1 MMKVIGSAVLPSV
14 IVFIVL
20 FGLFKGV
27 KIFDCFID
35 GAKDGLKTVKNILPS
50 IVGLLVAVSML
61 KASGGLDIIV
71 KILLPLSKV
80 TGIPEEIMPL
90 ALLNP
95 ISGGGALS
103 MYEVILKEYGA
114 DSYLGRVAS
123 VMMGATE
130 TTFYA
135 ITVYFGSV
143 GIKKARH
150 TVFAGLTADF
160 VSFVASA
167 WTVRLFFGS

>member
-1 MMKVIGSAVLPSV
+1 MKLLGAAVLPFV
-14 IVFIVL
+14 ITAIVI
-20 FGLFKGV
+20 FGVVKGV
-27 KIFDCFID
+27 KIFDCFIE
-35 GAKDGLKTVKNILPS
+35 GAKEGLTTVKNILPS
-50 IVGLLVAVSML
+50 IVGLVVAVSML

-71 KILLPLSKV
+71 KFLSPLSGL

-90 ALLNP
+90 AVLNP

-103 MYEVILKEYGA
+103 MYELILKEYGP

-135 ITVYFGSV
+135 IAVYFGSV
-143 GIKKARH
+143 GIKKTRH
-150 TVFAGLTADF
+150 TVFAGLIADF
-160 VSFVASA
+160 TSFIASA

>member
-1 MMKVIGSAVLPSV
+1 MRLLGAAVLPLV
-14 IVFIVL
+14 IVIIVA

-27 KIFDCFID
+27 KIFDCFME

-50 IVGLLVAVSML
+50 IVGILVAVSML
-61 KASGGLDIIV
+61 KASGGLDVIV
-71 KILLPLSKV
+71 KLLSPIANA

-90 ALLNP
+90 AVLNP

-103 MYEVILKEYGA
+103 LYEIILKEYGA

-135 ITVYFGSV
+135 IAIYYGSV
-143 GIKKARH
+143 GIKKTRH
-150 TVFAGLTADF
+150 TVLAGLTADF

>member
-1 MMKVIGSAVLPSV
+1 MKTLGAVVLPFVLTV
-14 IVFIVL
+14 IVLWGIV
-20 FGLFKGV
+20 KGV
-27 KIFDCFID
+27 KIFDCFIE
-35 GAKDGLKTVKNILPS
+35 GARDGLKTVKNILPS
-50 IVGLLVAVSML
+50 IVGLVVAVSML

-71 KILLPLSKV
+71 KFLSPISGI

-90 ALLNP
+90 AVLNP

-103 MYEVILKEYGA
+103 MYEMILKDYGP

-135 ITVYFGSV
+135 IAVYYGSA
-143 GIKKARH
+143 GIKKTRH
-150 TVFAGLTADF
+150 TLMAGLIADF
-160 VSFVASA
+160 TSFIASA

>member
-1 MMKVIGSAVLPSV
+1 MKTLGAVVLPFVLTV
-14 IVFIVL
+14 IVLWGIV
-20 FGLFKGV
+20 KDV
-27 KIFDCFID
+27 KIFDCFIE
-35 GAKDGLKTVKNILPS
+35 GARDGLKTVKNILPS
-50 IVGLLVAVSML
+50 IVGLVVAVSML

-71 KILLPLSKV
+71 KFLSPISGI

-90 ALLNP
+90 AVLNP

-103 MYEVILKEYGA
+103 MYEMILKDYGP

-135 ITVYFGSV
+135 IAVYYGSV
-143 GIKKARH
+143 GIKKTRH
-150 TVFAGLTADF
+150 TLMAGLIADF
-160 VSFVASA
+160 TSFIASA

>member
-1 MMKVIGSAVLPSV
+1 MKILGAAVLPLVITV
-14 IVFIVL
+14 IVV
-20 FGLFKGV
+20 FGLVKGV
-27 KIFDCFID
+27 KIFDCFIE
-35 GAKDGLKTVKNILPS
+35 GAKDGLKTVKSILPS
-50 IVGLLVAVSML
+50 IVGLVVAVSML

-71 KILLPLSKV
+71 KLLSPISGV

-90 ALLNP
+90 AVLNP

-103 MYEVILKEYGA
+103 MYELILKDYGP

-135 ITVYFGSV
+135 IAVYYGSV
-143 GIKKARH
+143 GIKKTRH
-150 TVFAGLTADF
+150 TVMAGLIADF
-160 VSFVASA
+160 TSFIASA

>member
-1 MMKVIGSAVLPSV
+1 MKTAGAIVLPLV
-14 IVFIVL
+14 VAAIVG

-27 KIFDCFID
+27 KIFDCFLE
-35 GAKDGLKTVKNILPS
+35 GAKEGLITVKNILPS
-50 IVGLLVAVSML
+50 IVGLVVAVSML

-71 KILLPLSKV
+71 KLLSPVSKI

-90 ALLNP
+90 AVLNP

-103 MYEVILKEYGA
+103 MYELILKDYGA

-135 ITVYFGSV
+135 IAVYYGSV
-143 GIKKARH
+143 GIKKTRY
-150 TVFAGLTADF
+150 TVIAGLMADF
-160 VSFVASA
+160 TSFVASA

>member
-1 MMKVIGSAVLPSV
+1 MKTAGAIVLPLV
-14 IVFIVL
+14 VAAIVG

-27 KIFDCFID
+27 KIFDCFLE
-35 GAKDGLKTVKNILPS
+35 GAKEGLVTVKNILPS
-50 IVGLLVAVSML
+50 IVGLVVAVSML

-71 KILLPLSKV
+71 KVLSPVSKI

-90 ALLNP
+90 AVLNP

-103 MYEVILKEYGA
+103 MYELILKDYGP

-135 ITVYFGSV
+135 IAVYYGSV
-143 GIKKARH
+143 GIKKTRH
-150 TVFAGLTADF
+150 TVIAGLMADF
-160 VSFVASA
+160 TSFVASA
-167 WTVRLFFGS
+167 WTVRMFFGS

>member
-1 MMKVIGSAVLPSV
+1 MKIIGAFVLPLV
-14 IVFIVL
+14 VAFIIG

-27 KIFDCFID
+27 KIFDCFLE
-35 GAKDGLKTVKNILPS
+35 GAKGGLITVKNILPS
-50 IVGLLVAVSML
+50 IVGLVVAVGML
-61 KASGGLDIIV
+61 KASGGLEVIV
-71 KILLPLSKV
+71 NLLSPLSKV

-90 ALLNP
+90 AVLNP

-103 MYEVILKEYGA
+103 MYEMILKDYGA

-135 ITVYFGSV
+135 ITVYYGAV
-143 GIKKARH
+143 GIKKTRH
-150 TVFAGLTADF
+150 TVMAALIADF
-160 VSFVASA
+160 TSFVASA

>member
-1 MMKVIGSAVLPSV
+1 VKILGSVVLPLV
-14 IVFIVL
+14 ITAIVL
-20 FGLFKGV
+20 FGLAKGV
-27 KIFDCFID
+27 KIFDCFLE
-35 GAKDGLKTVKNILPS
+35 GAKEGLVTVKNILPS
-50 IVGLLVAVSML
+50 VVGLVVAVGML

-71 KILLPLSKV
+71 KLLSPLSGI

-90 ALLNP
+90 AVLNP

-103 MYEVILKEYGA
+103 MYELILKEHGP
-114 DSYLGRVAS
+114 DSYLGRVSS

-135 ITVYFGSV
+135 IAIYFGSV
-143 GIKKARH
+143 GIKKSRH
-150 TVFAGLTADF
+150 TVFAGLVADF
-160 VSFVASA
+160 TSFVASA

>member
-1 MMKVIGSAVLPSV
+1 MKTAGAIVLPLV
-14 IVFIVL
+14 VAAIVG

-27 KIFDCFID
+27 KIFDCFLE
-35 GAKDGLKTVKNILPS
+35 GAKEGLITVKNILPS
-50 IVGLLVAVSML
+50 IVGLVVAVSML

-71 KILLPLSKV
+71 KLLSPVSKI

-90 ALLNP
+90 AVLNP

-103 MYEVILKEYGA
+103 MYELILKDYGA

-135 ITVYFGSV
+135 IAVYYGSV
-143 GIKKARH
+143 GIKKTRH
-150 TVFAGLTADF
+150 TVIAGLMADF
-160 VSFVASA
+160 TSFVASA

>member
-1 MMKVIGSAVLPSV
+1 VKILGSVVLPFV
-14 IVFIVL
+14 ITAIVL
-20 FGLFKGV
+20 FGLAKGV
-27 KIFDCFID
+27 KIFDCFLE
-35 GAKDGLKTVKNILPS
+35 GAKEGLVTVKNILPS
-50 IVGLLVAVSML
+50 VVGLVVAVGML

-71 KILLPLSKV
+71 KLLSPLSGI

-90 ALLNP
+90 AVLNP

-103 MYEVILKEYGA
+103 MYELILKEHGP
-114 DSYLGRVAS
+114 DSYLGRVSS

-135 ITVYFGSV
+135 IAIYFGSV
-143 GIKKARH
+143 GIKKSRH
-150 TVFAGLTADF
+150 TVFAGLIADF
-160 VSFVASA
+160 TSFVASA

>member
-1 MMKVIGSAVLPSV
+1 MKTLGAVVLPLV
-14 IVFIVL
+14 VTVIVL
-20 FGLFKGV
+20 FAIVKGV
-27 KIFDCFID
+27 KIFDCFIE
-35 GAKDGLKTVKNILPS
+35 GARDGLKTVKNILPS
-50 IVGLLVAVSML
+50 IMGLVVAVSML

-71 KILLPLSKV
+71 KFLSPLSGI

-90 ALLNP
+90 AVLNP

-103 MYEVILKEYGA
+103 MYEMILKDYGP

-135 ITVYFGSV
+135 IAVYYGSV
-143 GIKKARH
+143 GIKKTRH
-150 TVFAGLTADF
+150 TVMAGLIADF
-160 VSFVASA
+160 TSFIVSA

>member
-1 MMKVIGSAVLPSV
+1 MKILGASVLPFV
-14 IVFIVL
+14 VVL
-20 FGLFKGV
+20 IIIFGLFKGV
-27 KIFDCFID
+27 KIFDCFME

-71 KILLPLSKV
+71 KLLSPIANA

-90 ALLNP
+90 AVLNP

-103 MYEVILKEYGA
+103 LYEIILKQYGA

-135 ITVYFGSV
+135 IAVYYGSV
-143 GIKKARH
+143 GIKKTRH
-150 TVFAGLTADF
+150 TVFAGLMADF

>member
-1 MMKVIGSAVLPSV
+1 MKFLGSVVLPLV
-14 IVFIVL
+14 IAAIVL
-20 FGLFKGV
+20 FGLAKGV
-27 KIFDCFID
+27 KIFDVFME
-35 GAKDGLKTVKNILPS
+35 GAKEGLITVKNILPS
-50 IVGLLVAVSML
+50 VVGLVVAVGML

-71 KILLPLSKV
+71 KLLSPLSGI

-90 ALLNP
+90 AVLNP

-103 MYEVILKEYGA
+103 MYELILKEYGP

-135 ITVYFGSV
+135 IAVYYGSV
-143 GIKKARH
+143 GIKKTRH
-150 TVFAGLTADF
+150 TVLAGLMADF
-160 VSFVASA
+160 TSFVASA
-167 WTVRLFFGS
+167 WAVRLFFGS

>member
-1 MMKVIGSAVLPSV
+1 MKLIGSAILPFV
-14 IVFIVL
+14 ITAVVI
-20 FGLFKGV
+20 FGLARGV
-27 KIFDCFID
+27 KIFDCFLE
-35 GAKDGLKTVKNILPS
+35 GAKEGLTTVKNILPS
-50 IVGLLVAVSML
+50 IIGLVVAVGML

-71 KILLPLSKV
+71 KILSPLSGI
-80 TGIPEEIMPL
+80 TGIPEKILPL
-90 ALLNP
+90 AVLNP

-103 MYEVILKEYGA
+103 MYELILKEQGP

-135 ITVYFGSV
+135 ITVYYGSV
-143 GIKKARH
+143 GIKKSRH
-150 TVFAGLTADF
+150 TVIAGLAADF
-160 VSFVASA
+160 TSFIASA

>member
-1 MMKVIGSAVLPSV
+1 MKLLGAAILPLVITV
-14 IVFIVL
+14 IVI
-20 FGLFKGV
+20 FGLVRGV
-27 KIFDCFID
+27 KIFDCFLE

-50 IVGLLVAVSML
+50 IVGLVVAVSML

-71 KILLPLSKV
+71 KILSPVSGV

-90 ALLNP
+90 AVLNP
-95 ISGGGALS
+95 VSGGGALS
-103 MYEVILKEYGA
+103 MYELILKEYGP

-135 ITVYFGSV
+135 IAVYFGSV
-143 GIKKARH
+143 GIKKTRH
-150 TVFAGLTADF
+150 TVMAGLVADF

-167 WTVRLFFGS
+167 WAVRLFFGS

>member
-1 MMKVIGSAVLPSV
+1 MKILGSVVLPLV
-14 IVFIVL
+14 ITGIVL
-20 FGLFKGV
+20 FGLVKGV
-27 KIFDCFID
+27 KIFDCFLE
-35 GAKDGLKTVKNILPS
+35 GAREGLVTVKNILPS
-50 IVGLLVAVSML
+50 IVGLVVAVGML
-61 KASGGLDIIV
+61 KASGGLDVIV
-71 KILLPLSKV
+71 KLLSPLSGI

-90 ALLNP
+90 AVLNP

-103 MYEVILKEYGA
+103 MYELILKEHGP

-135 ITVYFGSV
+135 IAIYFGSV
-143 GIKKARH
+143 GIKKSRH
-150 TVFAGLTADF
+150 TVFAGLIADF
-160 VSFVASA
+160 TSFVASA

>member
-1 MMKVIGSAVLPSV
+1 MKTLGAVVLPLVITV
-14 IVFIVL
+14 IVF
-20 FGLFKGV
+20 FGIAKGV
-27 KIFDCFID
+27 KIFDCFIE
-35 GAKDGLKTVKNILPS
+35 GAKEGLKTVKNILPS
-50 IVGLLVAVSML
+50 IVGLVVAVSML

-71 KILLPLSKV
+71 KFLSPLSV
-80 TGIPEEIMPL
+80 ITGIPEEIMPI
-90 ALLNP
+90 AVLNP

-103 MYEVILKEYGA
+103 MYELILKDYGP

-135 ITVYFGSV
+135 IAVYYGSV
-143 GIKKARH
+143 GIKKTRH
-150 TVFAGLTADF
+150 TVMAGLVADF
-160 VSFVASA
+160 TSFIASA

>member
-1 MMKVIGSAVLPSV
+1 MKVLGSVVLPLV
-14 IVFIVL
+14 ITAIVL
-20 FGLFKGV
+20 FGLVKGV
-27 KIFDCFID
+27 KIFDCFLE
-35 GAKDGLKTVKNILPS
+35 GAKEGLTTVKNILPS
-50 IVGLLVAVSML
+50 IVGLVVAVGML

-71 KILLPLSKV
+71 KLLSPLSGV

-90 ALLNP
+90 AVLNP

-103 MYEVILKEYGA
+103 MYELILKEYGP

-135 ITVYFGSV
+135 ITVYYGAV
-143 GIKKARH
+143 GIEKSRH
-150 TVFAGLTADF
+150 TVFAGLIADIT
-160 VSFVASA
+160 SFVASA

>member
-1 MMKVIGSAVLPSV
+1 MKILGSVVLPLV
-14 IVFIVL
+14 IAAIVL
-20 FGLFKGV
+20 YGLAKGV
-27 KIFDCFID
+27 KVFDTFME
-35 GAKDGLKTVKNILPS
+35 GAKEGLITVKNILPS
-50 IVGLLVAVSML
+50 IVGLVVAVGML

-71 KILLPLSKV
+71 KLLSPLSGI

-90 ALLNP
+90 AVLNP

-103 MYEVILKEYGA
+103 MYELILKDYGP

-135 ITVYFGSV
+135 IAVYYGSV
-143 GIKKARH
+143 GIKKTRH
-150 TVFAGLTADF
+150 TVLAGLMADF
-160 VSFVASA
+160 TSFVASA

>member
-1 MMKVIGSAVLPSV
+1 MKTLGAVVLPFVLTV
-14 IVFIVL
+14 IVLWGIV
-20 FGLFKGV
+20 KGV
-27 KIFDCFID
+27 KIFDCFIE
-35 GAKDGLKTVKNILPS
+35 GARDGLKTVKNILPS
-50 IVGLLVAVSML
+50 IVGLVVAVSML

-71 KILLPLSKV
+71 KFLSPISGI

-90 ALLNP
+90 AVLNP

-103 MYEVILKEYGA
+103 MYEMILKDYGP

-135 ITVYFGSV
+135 IAVYYGSV
-143 GIKKARH
+143 GIKKTRH
-150 TVFAGLTADF
+150 TLMAGLIADF
-160 VSFVASA
+160 TSFIASA

>member
-1 MMKVIGSAVLPSV
+1 MKLIGVAVLPFV
-14 IVFIVL
+14 ITAIII
-20 FGLFKGV
+20 FGLVKGV
-27 KIFDCFID
+27 KIFDCFLE
-35 GAKDGLKTVKNILPS
+35 GAKDGLRTVKSILPS
-50 IVGLLVAVSML
+50 IIGLVVAVGML

-71 KILLPLSKV
+71 KILSPLSGF

-90 ALLNP
+90 AVLNP
-95 ISGGGALS
+95 VSGGGALS
-103 MYEVILKEYGA
+103 MYELILKEHGP

-135 ITVYFGSV
+135 IAVYYGSV
-143 GIKKARH
+143 GIRKSRY
-150 TVFAGLTADF
+150 TVPAGLVADF
-160 VSFVASA
+160 TSFVASA

>member
-1 MMKVIGSAVLPSV
+1 MKLIGSAILPFV
-14 IVFIVL
+14 ITAVVI
-20 FGLFKGV
+20 FGLAKGV
-27 KIFDCFID
+27 KIFDCFLE
-35 GAKDGLKTVKNILPS
+35 GAKEGLITVKNILPS
-50 IVGLLVAVSML
+50 IIGLVVAVGML

-71 KILLPLSKV
+71 KILSPLSGV

-90 ALLNP
+90 AVLNP

-103 MYEVILKEYGA
+103 MYELILKEHGP

-135 ITVYFGSV
+135 IAVYYGSV
-143 GIKKARH
+143 GIKKSRH
-150 TVFAGLTADF
+150 TVFAGLAADF
-160 VSFVASA
+160 TSFVASA

>member
-1 MMKVIGSAVLPSV
+1 MKLFGAFVIPFV
-14 IVFIVL
+14 IVFIMC
-20 FGLFKGV
+20 FGICKGT
-27 KIFDCFID
+27 KIFDCFLE
-35 GAKDGLKTVKNILPS
+35 GAKGGLVTVKNILPS
-50 IVGLLVAVSML
+50 IVGLLVAVGML

-71 KILLPLSKV
+71 KLLSPIGKL

-90 ALLNP
+90 AVLNP

-103 MYEVILKEYGA
+103 MYEMILEEYGP
-114 DSYLGRVAS
+114 DSFQGRAAS

-135 ITVYFGSV
+135 IAVYFGSV
-143 GIKKARH
+143 GIKKTRH
-150 TVFAGLTADF
+150 TVFSALMADF

-167 WTVRLFFGS
+167 WTVKLFFGS

>member
-1 MMKVIGSAVLPSV
+1 MKLLGAAVLPFV
-14 IVFIVL
+14 ITAIVIL
-20 FGLFKGV
+20 GVVKGV
-27 KIFDCFID
+27 KIFDCFIE
-35 GAKDGLKTVKNILPS
+35 GAKEGLTTVKNILPS
-50 IVGLLVAVSML
+50 IVGLVVAVSML

-71 KILLPLSKV
+71 KFLSPLSGL

-90 ALLNP
+90 AVLNP

-103 MYEVILKEYGA
+103 MYELILKEYGP

-135 ITVYFGSV
+135 IAVYFGSV
-143 GIKKARH
+143 GIKKTRH
-150 TVFAGLTADF
+150 TVFAGLIADF
-160 VSFVASA
+160 TSFIASV

>member
-1 MMKVIGSAVLPSV
+1 MKVLGAVVLPVV
-14 IVFIVL
+14 IVLIIGA
-20 FGLFKGV
+20 GLLRGV
-27 KIFDCFID
+27 KIFDCFLE
-35 GAKDGLKTVKNILPS
+35 GAKEGLITVKNILPS
-50 IVGLLVAVSML
+50 IVGLVVAVGML

-71 KILLPLSKV
+71 KFLSPLSGI

-90 ALLNP
+90 AVLNP

-103 MYEVILKEYGA
+103 MYELILKDYGA

-135 ITVYFGSV
+135 ITVYYGSV
-143 GIKKARH
+143 GIKKTRH
-150 TVFAGLTADF
+150 TTLAALIADF
-160 VSFVASA
+160 TSFVASA

>member
-1 MMKVIGSAVLPSV
+1 MKIIGAFVLPLV
-14 IVFIVL
+14 ITLIIG

-27 KIFDCFID
+27 KIFDCFLE
-35 GAKDGLKTVKNILPS
+35 GAKGGLTTVKNILPS
-50 IVGLLVAVSML
+50 IVGLVVAVGML
-61 KASGGLDIIV
+61 KASGGLEVIV
-71 KILLPLSKV
+71 NLLSPLSKIM
-80 TGIPEEIMPL
+80 GIPEEIMPL
-90 ALLNP
+90 AVLNP

-103 MYEVILKEYGA
+103 MYELILKDYGA

-135 ITVYFGSV
+135 ITVYYGAV
-143 GIKKARH
+143 GIRKTRH
-150 TVFAGLTADF
+150 TVVAALIADF
-160 VSFVASA
+160 TSFVASA

>member
-1 MMKVIGSAVLPSV
+1 MKILGSVVLPLV
-14 IVFIVL
+14 ITAIVL
-20 FGLFKGV
+20 FGLVKGV
-27 KIFDCFID
+27 KIFDCFLE
-35 GAKDGLKTVKNILPS
+35 GAKEGLMTVKNILPS
-50 IVGLLVAVSML
+50 IVGLVVAVGML

-71 KILLPLSKV
+71 KLLSPLSGI

-90 ALLNP
+90 AVLNP

-103 MYEVILKEYGA
+103 MYELILKEYGP

-135 ITVYFGSV
+135 IAIYFGSV
-143 GIKKARH
+143 GIKKSRH
-150 TVFAGLTADF
+150 TVFAGLVADIT
-160 VSFVASA
+160 SFVASA

>member
-1 MMKVIGSAVLPSV
+1 MKTLGAVILPLV
-14 IVFIVL
+14 ITVIVL
-20 FGLFKGV
+20 FGIVRGV
-27 KIFDCFID
+27 KIFDCFIE
-35 GAKDGLKTVKNILPS
+35 GAKEGLRTIKNILPS
-50 IVGLLVAVSML
+50 IVGLVVAVSML

-71 KILLPLSKV
+71 KFLSPLSGI

-90 ALLNP
+90 AVLNP

-103 MYEVILKEYGA
+103 MYELILKDYGP

-135 ITVYFGSV
+135 IAVYYGSV
-143 GIKKARH
+143 GIKKTRH
-150 TVFAGLTADF
+150 TVMAGLIADF
-160 VSFVASA
+160 TSFIASA
-167 WTVRLFFGS
+167 WTVRLFLGS

>member
-1 MMKVIGSAVLPSV
+1 MK
-14 IVFIVL
+14 L
-20 FGLFKGV
+20 FGATILPLVITMIVIFGVIKGV
-27 KIFDCFID
+27 KIFDCFIE
-35 GAKDGLKTVKNILPS
+35 GAKDGLTTVKNILPS
-50 IVGLLVAVSML
+50 IVGLVVAVSML

-71 KILLPLSKV
+71 KFLSPLSEI

-90 ALLNP
+90 AVLNP

-103 MYEVILKEYGA
+103 MYELILKEHGA

-135 ITVYFGSV
+135 IAVYFGSI
-143 GIKKARH
+143 GIKKTRH
-150 TVFAGLTADF
+150 TVFAGLIAD
-160 VSFVASA
+160 VTSFIASA

>member
-1 MMKVIGSAVLPSV
+1 MKTLGAVVLPFVLTV
-14 IVFIVL
+14 IVLWGIV
-20 FGLFKGV
+20 KGV
-27 KIFDCFID
+27 KIFDCFIE
-35 GAKDGLKTVKNILPS
+35 GARDGLKTVKNILPS
-50 IVGLLVAVSML
+50 IVGLVVAVSML

-71 KILLPLSKV
+71 KFLSPISGI

-90 ALLNP
+90 AVLNP

-103 MYEVILKEYGA
+103 MYEMILKDYGP

-135 ITVYFGSV
+135 IAVYYGSV
-143 GIKKARH
+143 EIKKTRH
-150 TVFAGLTADF
+150 TLMAGLIADF
-160 VSFVASA
+160 TSFIASA

>member
-1 MMKVIGSAVLPSV
+1 MKTAGAFVLPLVVMS
-14 IVFIVL
+14 IVA
-20 FGLFKGV
+20 FGLFRGV
-27 KIFDCFID
+27 KIFDCFIE
-35 GAKDGLKTVKNILPS
+35 GSKEGLKTVKNILPS

-71 KILLPLSKV
+71 KLISPLSDV

-103 MYEVILKEYGA
+103 MYEIILKDYGA

-135 ITVYFGSV
+135 ITVYYGSV
-143 GIKKARH
+143 GIKKTRH
-150 TVFAGLTADF
+150 TVFAGLMADF
-160 VSFVASA
+160 VSFIASA